1 MCAMTMVVKPRCGQ
15 PSTCSIETNSS
26 SCVMPVMISGIT
38 SGALTMPVSS
48 SRPRNTLK
56 RTREIAASVPRIT
69 APVDT
74 TTPIFS
80 DSQAASRI

>member
-1 MCAMTMVVKPRCGQ
+1 MD
-15 PSTCSIETNSS
+15 TNSN

-38 SGALTMPVSS
+38 SGAFTMPVSS

-56 RTREIAASVPRIT
+56 RTSAMAASVPRIT

-80 DSQAASRI
+80 YSHAASRI